1 VGEQK
6 QWRCAGPFAGLAK
19 SPRSEHAHNY
29 MHFNPVKRGLVSHA
43 KEWHWS
49 NYRFYW
55 KREAGICTPNPE
67 WKFKQTR

>member
-1 VGEQK
+1 
-6 QWRCAGPFAGLAK
+6 
-19 SPRSEHAHNY
+19 

-55 KREAGICTPNPE
+55 KREAGICTPNLE
-67 WKFKQTR
+67 WKFKQAR